1 MITASELKRITR
13 ETIQDKMKDIRYTI
27 LAPLE
32 NDIENAAV
40 ECAQANQPYVRRRFT
55 LDAPLPSVLYRY
67 FTTEYLPNMLN
78 EAGFEVENI
87 ELEMRDGGYRLLT
100 LEFNWF

>member
-13 ETIQDKMKDIRYTI
+13 DTIRDKMDDIKYTI
-27 LAPLE
+27 LKPLE
-32 NDIENAAV
+32 DEIEDAAV

-55 LDAPLPSVLYRY
+55 LNAPLPSILYY
-67 FTTEYLPNMLN
+67 HFTTEYLPSMFN
-78 EAGFEVENI
+78 EAGFTVENI